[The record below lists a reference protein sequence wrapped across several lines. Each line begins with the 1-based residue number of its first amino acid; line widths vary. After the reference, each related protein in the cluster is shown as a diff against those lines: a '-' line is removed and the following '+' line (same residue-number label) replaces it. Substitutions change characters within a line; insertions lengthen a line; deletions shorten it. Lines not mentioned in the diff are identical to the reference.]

1 MMTGASEGD
10 LNMIRVGDERYEI
23 PDSVVSGG

>member
-1 MMTGASEGD
+1 MTVSRDGALFTVRIGT
-10 LNMIRVGDERYEI
+10 ERYEI